1 MNDPYLRFVN
11 SEFGRKL
18 ARAAGLPQ
26 PAPLERWQP
35 GQQGSVGGPLV
46 VGGGPLAGQAAT
58 IGKQLAPQALR
69 FRNAALELDEWLPDS
84 SVPVKAVVFD
94 ASDLLRTAQ
103 LSALPNFFQPLMRHL
118 ASHARVLILGRL
130 PDPAAD
136 TEGYVSQ
143 RALEGFSR
151 SLAKELRDGA
161 TAQLLYIDEGAEP
174 QLEGALRFFLST
186 KSAYISGQVLH
197 LRPTAHAPGDWVRP
211 LAGRRALVTGA
222 ARGIGAAIA
231 ETLARDGAQLL
242 LVDVPS
248 AQADLDALAQ
258 RLGGNSL
265 ALDISAADAPEQ
277 LVNAL
282 GEGLDIL
289 VHNAGITRDK
299 MVANLSPDLWDPVIA
314 INLEAPRLITEAL
327 FAAGTLRDDARVV
340 LLGSVSA
347 IGGNRGQANY
357 AASKAGLV
365 ALAHALAPRLRERGI
380 GISVVAPGFIETKMT
395 EQMPFA
401 LREAGRRMNVLGQ
414 GGQPQDV
421 AEAVAWLA
429 QPVGGALSGQVLR
442 VCGHSY
448 LGA

>member
-1 MNDPYLRFVN
+1 MNDPYLTFVN
-11 SEFGRKL
+11 SQFGRTL
-18 ARAAGLPQ
+18 ARAVGLPQ

-35 GQQGSVGGPLV
+35 GEQGAIGGPLL
-46 VGGGPLAGQAAT
+46 VGGGPLSAEVAT
-58 IGKQLAPQALR
+58 IGKALAPLALGFQHQALP
-69 FRNAALELDEWLPDS
+69 LEQWQPDS
-84 SVPVKAVVFD
+84 SPPIKAVVFD
-94 ASDLLRTAQ
+94 ASGLRCTAE
-103 LSALPNFFQPLMRHL
+103 LSALPQFFQPLMRHL
-118 ASHARVLILGRL
+118 ASNARVLILGRL
-130 PDPAAD
+130 PDPASD
-136 TEGYVSQ
+136 SEGYISQ

-151 SLAKELRDGA
+151 SLAKELRDGG

-174 QLEGALRFFLST
+174 QLEGALRFFLSA

-197 LRPTAHAPGDWVRP
+197 LRPTTHAPDDWVRP

-231 ETLARDGAQLL
+231 ETLARDGAKLL
-242 LVDVPS
+242 LVDLPG
-248 AQADLDALAQ
+248 AKADLDALAQ
-258 RLGGNSL
+258 RLGGQSL
-265 ALDISAADAPEQ
+265 ALDIASDDAPAT
-277 LVNAL
+277 LVSAL

-299 MVANLSPDLWDPVIA
+299 TVANLSPDLWAPVIA

-327 FAAGTLRDDARVV
+327 FAAGTLRNDARVV

-365 ALAHALAPRLRERGI
+365 ALAHALAPRLGERGI
-380 GISVVAPGFIETKMT
+380 GISVVAPGFIETQMT
-395 EQMPFA
+395 DQMPFA